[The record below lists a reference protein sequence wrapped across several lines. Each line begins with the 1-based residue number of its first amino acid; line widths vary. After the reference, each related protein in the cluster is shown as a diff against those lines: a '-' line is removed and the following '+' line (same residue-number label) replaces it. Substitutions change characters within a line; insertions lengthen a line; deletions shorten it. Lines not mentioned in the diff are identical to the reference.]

1 MAKAVKL
8 EDIAKCV
15 GVSKVTV
22 SKALADKSGVSEELR
37 QRIKEIAKDL
47 GYKSI
52 SVQKSKQKH
61 GTGNIGVIIPC
72 RFVDCNTSF
81 YWAIYQNVVTK
92 FQSKGYYTIIELLNE
107 KDEKELVLPKMVQD
121 KKVDGIVVIGQ
132 VCNAY
137 SEYIWEN
144 AHIPTMFLDFY
155 DTHMEYDTIITDG
168 FYGMYMLTDYLVKM
182 GHRKIYFVGTP
193 LATSSITDR
202 FFGYQKALLEN
213 NIAMEKHWIIKDRA
227 IDSNQDLEVILPE
240 ELPTAFACNSD
251 YTANFLVTK
260 LMERGLSVPEDISV
274 VGFDN
279 YLYPNVSNIQL
290 TTYEVEM
297 DKMAEL
303 CVKTLLR
310 KISGKEYVKGVQ
322 IITGHMV
329 VKGSVNKIH
338 N

>member
-8 EDIAKCV
+8 EDIAKRV
-15 GVSKVTV
+15 GVSNVTV

-37 QRIKEIAKDL
+37 QRIKEIAEEL
-47 GYKSI
+47 GYKSV
-52 SVQKSKQKH
+52 STQKAKEKS
-61 GTGNIGVIIPC
+61 GTGNIGVLIPC
-72 RFVDCNTSF
+72 RFVDFNTSF

-92 FQSKGYYTIIELLNE
+92 LQAKGYYAIIELLNE
-107 KDEKELVLPKMVQD
+107 EDEESLILPKMIQD
-121 KKVDGIVVIGQ
+121 AKIDGIVVIGQ
-132 VCNAY
+132 VCNDY
-137 SEYIWEN
+137 SEYIWKN
-144 AHIPTMFLDFY
+144 SSIPTMFLDFY

-182 GHRKIYFVGTP
+182 GHKKIYFVGTP

-213 NIAMEKHWIIKDRA
+213 GIAMEPHWVIKDRELGA
-227 IDSNQDLEVILPE
+227 NQDLDVILPE
-240 ELPTAFACNSD
+240 DLPTAFACHSD
-251 YTANFLVTK
+251 YIANVLVAK
-260 LMERGLSVPEDISV
+260 LTEKGLSVPDDISV

-279 YLYPNVSNIQL
+279 YLYPNLSNLQL

-303 CVKTLLR
+303 CIKTLLR
-310 KISGKEYVKGVQ
+310 KINRKDYVKGVQ

-329 VKGSVNKIH
+329 VKGSVKKFK
-338 N
+338 